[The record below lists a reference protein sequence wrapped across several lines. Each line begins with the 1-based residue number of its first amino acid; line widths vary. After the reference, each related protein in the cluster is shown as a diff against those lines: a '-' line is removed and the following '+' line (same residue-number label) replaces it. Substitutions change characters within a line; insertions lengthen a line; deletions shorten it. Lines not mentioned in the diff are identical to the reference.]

1 MQAVPGMMGGGGAAS
16 GAGMNQMLELF
27 KMQFLMKTLNSADIG
42 GGRGSQ
48 WNSLLTMLVLFFY
61 DQFAKV
67 APQYLNLLF
76 AWAFST
82 WNKPKEDSK
91 ALPLMPSAQPPPTTK
106 SIRACIQFER
116 TPETKAVDPRIEAV
130 MHHVCTLPDVR
141 SLRYNGVE
149 MIPNFKDMIMIDN
162 DIWFE
167 ILNVQTNPTFSL
179 SASGG
184 TANSG
189 PKQEPILYRLS
200 TYDHDIT
207 WLHKFVESAMDRFEQ
222 EKKNKLG
229 SESYY
234 FDHITSVGG
243 PYRNPLS
250 KSFCT
255 FTKSKFQSNRSLRN
269 VYLRQIGE
277 LQERVEFFMRRR
289 DWYDSKGIPHTLG
302 VVMYG
307 HPGCGKTSTIKAIAN
322 ETKRHIFNISLG
334 AIKTKEAL
342 KDLFYNDNVNI
353 LSDGKMEML
362 NIPIKQRVYV
372 IEDID
377 AMDSVVVKRS
387 ALNEKE
393 DEERKLK
400 MEAEIKWLEQTQGKD
415 LAKRM
420 VEGKE
425 KEDDDKLDL
434 ATLLNVLDGVRETPG
449 RIIILST
456 NYPERLDEALLRPGR
471 FDMMLEF
478 EKHNC
483 AVLKS
488 HLEAH
493 YDKKLTKQQEAKLS
507 QPILNYKW
515 TPAEVSQVLFR
526 RVADMDAAIEDLL
539 KEDPKKMFKFSQMK
553 GSQEQEDKD
562 NQGTDLASLMDIV
575 PLPQEEEQKKKSD
588 LTAPLPPKRT
598 ALITEPI
605 PNMVLE
611 EGFKMVYDEMEQVNH
626 AINHGMNGRPL
637 TDEERTRLTNYLKEL
652 QHMNTIYTRYITGFK
667 TEALHQTLTN
677 WMETFPAKKQQ
688 QGIPRQTRKLQSSME
703 SFDPKKEE
711 EIMAIVMNDL
721 KKANPNAVIKL
732 ITPHAPVLEQEI
744 TPLTAIRMGADVT
757 KSPELMKQ
765 LHTDFR
771 TEKERIADD
780 LLTANMDET
789 RRNALIRYKEYLREF
804 EQSLIAFDVGDKS
817 PEDVDTFK
825 ENIRTFYDAKQMNSH
840 PSQME
845 RIPSTDMRS
854 QYEIPQPKERPDF
867 SKPAAHTDYLNH
879 MNTLSNRKPDET
891 DAVTGESSYLDL
903 SGNPDYATKIA
914 EAYKVNKQNIEPH
927 LPKVVSTVVRGGNG
941 IDYHVVEGPEAI
953 EERHNYNQPDKPPI
967 EEELKLV
974 EDVIKVK
981 DESKRYVSIFERQPM
996 TYDDM
1001 KAAIPTLYPEEKS
1014 KEFDADD
1021 YPMSGG
1027 ISLSRDEP
1035 SAEQLEA
1042 VKRAKEAMGVS
1053 YIGFDRPP
1061 VSNDP
1066 MYNQISQ
1073 HLLTKGFDSEFFSGF
1088 VQGFEG
1094 GNDASSLDDFFKIS
1108 T

>member
-1 MQAVPGMMGGGGAAS
+1 MQPASGMMMGGGAAAS
-16 GAGMNQMLELF
+16 SGMGQILELF
-27 KMQFLMKTLNSADIG
+27 KMQFLMKMMNGSEAS

-48 WNSLLTMLVLFFY
+48 WNSLLTMLVLFLY

-67 APQYLNLLF
+67 APQYIPVLF
-76 AWAFST
+76 AYLFGSWM
-82 WNKPKEDSK
+82 KPKDDLK
-91 ALPLMPSAQPPPTTK
+91 ALPMMPSAQPPPTTK

-130 MHHVCTLPDVR
+130 MHHVCNLPDVR

-167 ILNVQTNPTFSL
+167 ILNVQSNPTFSL

-184 TANSG
+184 TGASG

-207 WLHKFVESAMDRFEQ
+207 WLHKFVEQSMERFEQ

-255 FTKSKFQSNRSLRN
+255 FSKSKFQSNRSLRN

-342 KDLFYNDNVNI
+342 KELFYNDNVNI
-353 LSDGKMEML
+353 LADGKMELL

-400 MEAEIKWLEQTQGKD
+400 IEAEIKWLEQTQGKD

-425 KEDDDKLDL
+425 KEDQDQLDL

-478 EKHNC
+478 EKHSC
-483 AVLKS
+483 VVLKQ

-493 YDKKLTKQQEAKLS
+493 YDRKLTKQQEAKVANPL
-507 QPILNYKW
+507 LNYKW

-553 GSQEQEDKD
+553 GSQEQASTDTEKD

-588 LTAPLPPKRT
+588 TPAVPQPPKRT

-611 EGFKMVYDEMEQVNH
+611 EGFKMVYDEIEQVRY
-626 AINHGMNGRPL
+626 ALDRGMNGQPL
-637 TDEERTRLTNYLKEL
+637 TDEERTRLNNYLKEL
-652 QHMNTIYTRYITGFK
+652 NHINSIYTRYITGFK
-667 TEALHQTLTN
+667 TEALHQTLSD

-688 QGIPRQTRKLQSSME
+688 HAIPRQVHVLTKSQSSME
-703 SFDPKKEE
+703 PFDPKETAEK
-711 EIMAIVMNDL
+711 MAQALRDI
-721 KKANPNAVIKL
+721 KKANPNAVIEL
-732 ITPHAPVLEQEI
+732 TNPQVFVDGQEL
-744 TPLTAIRMGADVT
+744 TPLTAIRMGADIT
-757 KSPELMKQ
+757 KAPELMKKI
-765 LHTDFR
+765 HTDFR
-771 TEKERIADD
+771 TEKERITDD
-780 LLTANMDET
+780 LMTTNMDET

-804 EQSLIAFDVGDKS
+804 EQSLISFDVGDKS
-817 PEDVDTFK
+817 PEDVETFK
-825 ENIRTFYDAKQMNSH
+825 ENIKTFYDAKQMNSH
-840 PSQME
+840 PSQ
-845 RIPSTDMRS
+845 S
-854 QYEIPQPKERPDF
+854 KNPDF
-867 SKPAAHTDYLNH
+867 ENPTAQAQYLENFNRISKQPLVPSDTTTSL
-879 MNTLSNRKPDET
+879 
-891 DAVTGESSYLDL
+891 LD
-903 SGNPDYATKIA
+903 STNNNVEYAKKVA
-914 EAYKVNKQNIEPH
+914 EAYTDDKTVLNPI
-927 LPKVVSTVVRGGNG
+927 VSRD
-941 IDYHVVEGPEAI
+941 ID
-953 EERHNYNQPDKPPI
+953 
-967 EEELKLV
+967 
-974 EDVIKVK
+974 
-981 DESKRYVSIFERQPM
+981 
-996 TYDDM
+996 
-1001 KAAIPTLYPEEKS
+1001 
-1014 KEFDADD
+1014 DD

-1027 ISLSRDEP
+1027 TSLSRDEP

-1042 VKRAKEAMGVS
+1042 VKHAQRNLGADRIGIPHDSAPPPTNQYLQSLNTIARTSLPDTDTILDAAKSSVVQDEMT
-1053 YIGFDRPP
+1053 
-1061 VSNDP
+1061 
-1066 MYNQISQ
+1066 NQIMQ
-1073 HLLTKGFDSEFFSGF
+1073 TLLTKGFDGEFFSGF

-1094 GNDASSLDDFFKIS
+1094 GNDATSLDDFFKIS

>member
-1 MQAVPGMMGGGGAAS
+1 MGGGAAAS
-16 GAGMNQMLELF
+16 GGMGQILELF
-27 KMQFLMKTLNSADIG
+27 KMQFLMRIMNGSDTS

-48 WNSLLTMLVLFFY
+48 WNSLLTMLVLFLY

-67 APQYLNLLF
+67 APQYIPVLF
-76 AWAFST
+76 AYLFGSWM
-82 WNKPKEDSK
+82 KPKDDLK
-91 ALPLMPSAQPPPTTK
+91 ALPMMPSAQPPPTTK

-130 MHHVCTLPDVR
+130 MHHVCNLPDVR

-167 ILNVQTNPTFSL
+167 ILNVQSNPTFSL

-184 TANSG
+184 TGASG

-207 WLHKFVESAMDRFEQ
+207 WLHKFVEQSMERFEQ

-255 FTKSKFQSNRSLRN
+255 FSKSKFQSNRSLRN

-342 KDLFYNDNVNI
+342 KELFYNDNVNI
-353 LSDGKMEML
+353 LADGKMELL

-400 MEAEIKWLEQTQGKD
+400 IEAEIKWLEQTQGKD

-425 KEDDDKLDL
+425 KEDQDQLDL

-478 EKHNC
+478 EKHSC
-483 AVLKS
+483 VVLKQ

-493 YDKKLTKQQEAKLS
+493 YDRKLTKQQEAKVANPL
-507 QPILNYKW
+507 LNYKW

-553 GSQEQEDKD
+553 GSQEQDVAKEEDD
-562 NQGTDLASLMDIV
+562 SQGTDLTSLMDIV

-588 LTAPLPPKRT
+588 LAIPQPPKRT

-611 EGFKMVYDEMEQVNH
+611 EGFKMVYDEIEQVRY
-626 AINHGMNGRPL
+626 ALDRGMNRQPL
-637 TDEERTRLTNYLKEL
+637 TEEERVRLNNYLKEL
-652 QHMNTIYTRYITGFK
+652 NHINSIYTRYITGFK
-667 TEALHQTLTN
+667 TEALHQTLMT
-677 WMETFPAKKQQ
+677 WIETFPAKKQQ
-688 QGIPRQTRKLQSSME
+688 HAIPRQMTKSQSSME
-703 SFDPKKEE
+703 PFNSKEAE
-711 EIMAIVMNDL
+711 DIVKVALSDL
-721 KKANPNAVIKL
+721 KKANPNAVIEL
-732 ITPHAPVLEQEI
+732 TNPQVLVGGQEL
-744 TPLTAIRMGADVT
+744 TPLTAIRMGVDIT
-757 KSPELMKQ
+757 KAPELMKKI
-765 LHTDFR
+765 HTDFR
-771 TEKERIADD
+771 TEKERITDD

-789 RRNALIRYKEYLREF
+789 RRNALTRYKEYLREF
-804 EQSLIAFDVGDKS
+804 EQSLISFDAGYKS
-817 PEDVDTFK
+817 TEDVETFK
-825 ENIRTFYDAKQMNSH
+825 ENIKTFYDAKQMNSH
-840 PSQME
+840 PSISK
-845 RIPSTDMRS
+845 IPL
-854 QYEIPQPKERPDF
+854 PDF
-867 SKPAAHTDYLNH
+867 ENPTAHAKYLENFNRISKQPLVPSDTTTSL
-879 MNTLSNRKPDET
+879 
-891 DAVTGESSYLDL
+891 LD
-903 SGNPDYATKIA
+903 STNNNVEYAKKVA
-914 EAYKVNKQNIEPH
+914 EAYNVDKPDHEHVKLLERSLEYTANEIAKGGNPEYAKRLLEAVKPQASVILSQGFKPIQPADTPIVELSEQDKTVLNP
-927 LPKVVSTVVRGGNG
+927 VVSRD
-941 IDYHVVEGPEAI
+941 ID
-953 EERHNYNQPDKPPI
+953 
-967 EEELKLV
+967 
-974 EDVIKVK
+974 
-981 DESKRYVSIFERQPM
+981 
-996 TYDDM
+996 
-1001 KAAIPTLYPEEKS
+1001 
-1014 KEFDADD
+1014 DD

-1027 ISLSRDEP
+1027 TSLSRDEP

-1042 VKRAKEAMGVS
+1042 VKKAQRNLGADRIGIPHDSAPPPTNKYLESLNTITKTSLPDTDTILDAAKSSVVQDPEANLIM
-1053 YIGFDRPP
+1053 
-1061 VSNDP
+1061 
-1066 MYNQISQ
+1066 QT
-1073 HLLTKGFDSEFFSGF
+1073 LLTKGFDGEFFSGF

-1094 GNDASSLDDFFKIS
+1094 GNDATSLDDFFKIS